1 VTEDTVSNLA
11 GRVLAGRVDEGE
23 ALSFSN
29 LVEAATD
36 DGRRIMSLPIE
47 RERAA
52 GGTLSV
58 GDRIDVIAVEAGVAR
73 YVVSGVEVVA
83 VPDTKGSFTGSSSYH
98 VVLAVDAVSA
108 LELSVVME
116 TATIQVIRSTGSP
129 SALEV
134 RTADGG

>member
-1 VTEDTVSNLA
+1 
-11 GRVLAGRVDEGE
+11 
-23 ALSFSN
+23 
-29 LVEAATD
+29 
-36 DGRRIMSLPIE
+36 
-47 RERAA
+47 
-52 GGTLSV
+52 
-58 GDRIDVIAVEAGVAR
+58 
-73 YVVSGVEVVA
+73 VEVVA